1 MQIELLADV
10 KNGVGEGPTWDD
22 RRHCLWWTDIPNRI
36 LYRLDWPSRKLT
48 SAVMPDR
55 VGSLGLCESGRLV
68 LAFAH
73 GVALHEPG
81 TQQFDEIAKIET
93 DIPTNRMN
101 DGKVGPD
108 GAFWAGSMDENI
120 PRQPTGALY
129 RITMKGAVRQ
139 FDQVTVSNGLAWSLD
154 GRTMIHADT
163 ASPKI
168 DAFDFD
174 VATGA
179 ISNRRCLAKPDNVVG
194 RPDGGAFDVNGLY
207 WSAGVYAGRLNAFN
221 SAGALVHAVEVPT
234 PHPTMPC
241 FGGPDMKTVFLTSLR
256 KLNAATDLDK
266 WPASGGLFALDLGV
280 AGVRVH
286 RFKDQ

>member
-1 MQIELLADV
+1 MHIELLVDG

-22 RRHCLWWTDIPNRI
+22 RRNCLWWTDIPNRM
-36 LYRLDWPSRKLT
+36 LYRLDWPSRKVT
-48 SAVMPDR
+48 SAVMPDH
-55 VGSLGLCESGRLV
+55 VGSLGLCESGRLI

-81 TQQFDEIAKIET
+81 TQKFEEIAKIEV

-108 GAFWAGSMDENI
+108 GAFWAGSMDENT

-129 RITMKGAVRQ
+129 RVTMKGAVKQ
-139 FDQVTVSNGLAWSLD
+139 FDQVTVSNGLAWSAD
-154 GRTMIHADT
+154 GHTMIHADT
-163 ASPKI
+163 ATPAI
-168 DAFDFD
+168 DAYDFD
-174 VATGA
+174 AATGA
-179 ISNRRCLAKPDNVVG
+179 ISNKRRIARPDNTVG

-221 SAGALVHAVEVPT
+221 AAGALVHAVEVAA

-256 KLNAATDLDK
+256 KLNAATDLEK

-280 AGVRVH
+280 AGVPVH